1 MKKKLFLASFVA
13 ISSINNS
20 NFCMEIEEA
29 DGLKQII
36 SKKEA
41 NKYEQLKIIL
51 AEKHT
56 AYFSGIP
63 SKPQSYSTVPSAL
76 QYDLLKCCITNNNM
90 VCLAACLTNDF
101 NPNRYRKGPSLLHH
115 AIECNNTPAIKLLAG
130 ANADLIPLE
139 EDGLSPLDSA
149 AILGYTECIDTLISV
164 IKKKRDQL
172 FKHKQ
177 HCGLTKHI
185 LKKGT
190 CHHCIVLLTKQLTV
204 YNIEDASY
212 GAICRTYPKVFQ

>member
-20 NFCMEIEEA
+20 NFCMEIQDA
-29 DGLKQII
+29 DDLKQII
-36 SKKEA
+36 SKKEE

-51 AEKHT
+51 AEKYT
-56 AYFSGIP
+56 AYFSETP
-63 SKPQSYSTVPSAL
+63 SKVKSYSTVPSAL

-90 VCLAACLTNDF
+90 VCLAVCLTNDF

-130 ANADLIPLE
+130 ANADLIPIKE
-139 EDGLSPLDSA
+139 NRISPLDSA
-149 AILGYTECIDTLISV
+149 VTLGYTECIDTLISV
-164 IKKKRDQL
+164 IKRKRDQL

-190 CHHCIVLLTKQLTV
+190 CHDCIVLLTKQLMF
-204 YNIEDASY
+204 YNIEDPSY
-212 GAICRTYPKVFQ
+212 HAICETYSKAFQ